1 MTTTPKQRARTRP
14 WDGVGLAGRTSARGR
29 RVLWRAVALSGS
41 SAPESAERR
50 DQPGAMYSSVFEGA
64 FGPSSVNVPARL
76 NGPSVAELEVAGVRR
91 LSVGGAL
98 AYTAIGAAVDA
109 ARERLDNST
118 LRSWSLV
125 QSGRGGVAN
134 GLRELLQAVTKR
146 TQRLPDRRPRRS
158 AR

>member
-1 MTTTPKQRARTRP
+1 
-14 WDGVGLAGRTSARGR
+14 
-29 RVLWRAVALSGS
+29 
-41 SAPESAERR
+41 
-50 DQPGAMYSSVFEGA
+50 MYSSVFEGA